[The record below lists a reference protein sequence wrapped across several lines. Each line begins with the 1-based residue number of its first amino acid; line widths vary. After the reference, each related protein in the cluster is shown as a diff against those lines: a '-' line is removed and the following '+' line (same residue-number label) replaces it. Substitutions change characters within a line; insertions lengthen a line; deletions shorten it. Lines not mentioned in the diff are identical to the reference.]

1 MSFKE
6 KYFGREKER
15 RKRYRGSKRFD
26 CSCRN
31 NGSCGYCKGNRKY
44 GTNKRKEES
53 NDKINENEE
62 GNTR

>member
-1 MSFKE
+1 MAFKE
-6 KYFGREKER
+6 KYFGKGKEH

-31 NGSCGYCKGNRKY
+31 NGSCGYCRDNRKY
-44 GTNKRKEES
+44 GTNKRKEEI
-53 NDKINENEE
+53 NDKMNNNEK